1 MGVTKLGQR
10 GQLVIPKDIRDE
22 IGLKAGD
29 FLEVVRKEGDIIIK
43 LKKLVDMED
52 TLTEE
57 EEKLIEESMEQFKR
71 GETISWEQLK
81 NEMGL

>member
-10 GQLVIPKDIRDE
+10 GQVVIPKDIRDE

-29 FLEVVRKEGDIIIK
+29 FLEVVRKEGNIIIMP
-43 LKKLVDMED
+43 KKLVDKEE

-57 EEKLIEESMEQFKR
+57 EEKLVAEGFEQLKNGDF
-71 GETISWEQLK
+71 ISWEQLK
-81 NEMGL
+81 NEFGM

>member
-10 GQLVIPKDIRDE
+10 GQVVIPKEIRDE

-29 FLEVVRKEGDIIIK
+29 FLEVVRKEGSIIIK
-43 LKKLVDMED
+43 PKKLVDMED

-57 EEKLIEESMEQFKR
+57 EEKLVAEGF
-71 GETISWEQLK
+71 EQLK
-81 NEMGL
+81 NGDFTSWEKLKNELGL

>member
-10 GQLVIPKDIRDE
+10 GQLVIPKNIRDE

-29 FLEVVRKEGDIIIK
+29 FLEVIRKEGDIIIK

-52 TLTEE
+52 TLTQE
-57 EEKLIEESMEQFKR
+57 EEKLVAEGFEQLKNGDF
-71 GETISWEQLK
+71 ISWEQLK
-81 NEMGL
+81 NDLGL